1 MDKVNMKSAPRRT
14 VVRIDREGAWGRV
27 EYVHELDCG
36 HSERRKRPAKT
47 GLLACSWCV
56 VAEQKAEQLRELA
69 VVPTRTQP
77 SVDDDLLDELGMSL
91 AMSER
96 ELAKLKASLAAKFD
110 VPLDAVDVV
119 VEDNEGV
126 LGVSYAVVFLDAGQI
141 SAILRG
147 E

>member
-1 MDKVNMKSAPRRT
+1 MDKVNRKAAPRRS

-36 HSERRKRPAKT
+36 HTERRKRPAKT

-56 VAEQKAEQLRELA
+56 IAEQKAEQLRELA
-69 VVPTRTQP
+69 VVPTRKATEA
-77 SVDDDLLDELGMSL
+77 DEDLLDEMGMSL

-96 ELAKLKASLAAKFD
+96 QIAKLRATLASKFD
-110 VPLDAVDVV
+110 VPLEAVDVV

-126 LGVSYAVVFLDAGQI
+126 LGVSYAVVFIDASEI
-141 SAILRG
+141 AMMLR